1 MKFKLLLP
9 ALLSISGACL
19 AMEPIEPT
27 HHQSASSAV
36 GTIAADSQCPVCME
50 QAHTV
55 DTNNLRI
62 TACCKNFICQPCEN
76 TIQETA
82 ARNAAQYQTAAGQIA
97 FGYAPRNQLKASCLL
112 CRKDLKTNPA
122 KLPCTQKPL
131 EIIDANGTQFTLAP
145 ELTQALLQ
153 CTSLEALEL
162 HPGALDFSQLK
173 HKFLTQNMIISLA
186 KTIMSP
192 KDLKKTLDSIEPMA
206 EHVSKLD
213 PKAFEIAHY
222 LGAPDNILYI
232 LANELWPYIQ
242 EDKTDSESTKTYK
255 KSLRHLARPHLSSP
269 RHFLRYLQSKPA
281 NYTNMLRTQFMG
293 GSLLDPQGGI
303 QLDFDSLKVFYSLLR
318 DTGWYT
324 HDNGDWFIKYP
335 FCSLD
340 GIKELLSHIGIKTD
354 SRYSINLS
362 RHKLETFSCDIL
374 PDIATLNLSYNNIRT
389 LTGSCLTIANKNYIQ
404 SLPYQ
409 IILESNPIES
419 IDDSFFEIIRKNRG
433 TAYNTTEISLQNS
446 NLTAAQKKDVRKKF
460 YKATHTV
467 PQRYL
472 NSRIFEGAFLYG
484 GCLAGAAGALYA
496 CNKFANYAPQFT
508 KSLSVGLAT
517 GIGALI
523 GASREFLSRPA
534 PSGKLMLFDV
544 AAGSICAYVGS
555 KELFNK
561 QPALA
566 KVIPMIC
573 AGALGQLSG
582 YFAGWKAGTITAND
596 LAKLSHPEISW
607 NNENW
612 SHGNY
617 SLKL

>member
-1 MKFKLLLP
+1 
-9 ALLSISGACL
+9 
-19 AMEPIEPT
+19 
-27 HHQSASSAV
+27 
-36 GTIAADSQCPVCME
+36 ME

-242 EDKTDSESTKTYK
+242 ENKTDSELAKSYK
-255 KSLRHLARPHLSSP
+255 KSVRHLARPHLSSP
-269 RHFLRYLQSKPA
+269 RHFLRYLQSKPTH
-281 NYTNMLRTQFMG
+281 YTNMLRTQCISKDF
-293 GSLLDPQGGI
+293 LDHQREI
-303 QLDFDSLKVFYSLLR
+303 QLDFDSLKKFYGLLLDR
-318 DTGWYT
+318 GDTGWYM
-324 HDNGDWFIKYP
+324 HDNADWFIEYP

-340 GIKELLSHIGIKTD
+340 GIKELLNHIGINTN

-374 PDIATLNLSYNNIRT
+374 PEIANLNLSYNNIRT
-389 LTGSCLTIANKNYIQ
+389 LTGSQLKVANNNYIQ

-409 IILESNPIES
+409 IILERNPIAS
-419 IDDSFFEIIRKNRG
+419 IDDSFFEVLRKQRG
-433 TAYNTTEISLQNS
+433 SARNLCKIELEIN
-446 NLTAAQKKDVRKKF
+446 NLTDAQKDEVRKRF
-460 YKATHTV
+460 YKAIYTF
-467 PQRYL
+467 PERYF
-472 NSRIFEGAFLYG
+472 NSRTFQNAFVYAG
-484 GCLAGAAGALYA
+484 RLAAAAGALYA
-496 CNKFANYAPQFT
+496 CNKFTNYAPQFT
-508 KSLSVGLAT
+508 KDLSVGLAT

-523 GASREFLSRPA
+523 GALPELSRGRA
-534 PSGKLMLFDV
+534 LSGKLMLFDV
-544 AAGSICAYVGS
+544 ATSSILAYVGS

-561 QPALA
+561 KPALA

-582 YFAGWKAGTITAND
+582 YFAGWKAGTITANG